1 MTIVKGAGSCWV
13 KLEICSGVE
22 VGYQST
28 FESCDGVLEPQFA
41 FLHPDQPEL
50 IGCRVF
56 GKAMDGV
63 IKVAVL
69 NAEFCDL

>member
-1 MTIVKGAGSCWV
+1 MTLVNAAGSGRM

-22 VGYQST
+22 VGYQSALE
-28 FESCDGVLEPQFA
+28 FCDGVLEPQFA
-41 FLHPDQPEL
+41 FLHPRQSEL

-56 GKAMDGV
+56 GEAVDGV
-63 IKVAVL
+63 IQVAVL